1 MQGASLSA
9 VSVCGLV
16 AGAVIV
22 GCGSDGSSGP
32 ATEFTAG
39 DAVTVSEGSPFAECS
54 ADANPEATF
63 FPDSEIEPWLV
74 VNPTNR
80 DHMVAAWQ
88 QDRYLNGGCRG
99 NVASVSFDGGV
110 NWEHSSLPK
119 LTPCT
124 DGEWERV
131 SDPWLTFAANG
142 DLYSASL
149 TFTITSGDD
158 PFRAGVLV
166 HKSVDG
172 GLTWGDPMTV
182 SETLGPFSDDKEA
195 ITADP
200 LDACSVYLI
209 WARIESG
216 AGDTMFSRTTD
227 CGETWSEPTVLYTGN
242 PVGSFAQIVVLPD
255 GTLIAVFVQGGL
267 TLAENEILVMRSSD
281 GGATWPEEPVVAAI
295 QTYSFPVAPD
305 SDDTVRSGKFDI
317 GVDRETGELH
327 LAWQHFIDS
336 VPPVGIAYASSA
348 DGGLTWSAP
357 ARIDRTPPAD
367 SFEREQ
373 AFLPSVEVSDDG
385 TVGVTYYSFENDVPG
400 DARSDAD
407 VWFIHCHPDFA
418 DCNAP
423 DEWSDSKRLTATSFD
438 YQAAPDSN
446 RGYFLGDYVGLAAA
460 GSDFFAL
467 PSITTDSDPAD
478 VVFVPIRGR

>member
-1 MQGASLSA
+1 MQGASPSA
-9 VSVCGLV
+9 VSVCGL
-16 AGAVIV
+16 
-22 GCGSDGSSGP
+22 
-32 ATEFTAG
+32 
-39 DAVTVSEGSPFAECS
+39 S

-63 FPDSEIEPWLV
+63 FPDSEVEPWLV
-74 VNPTNR
+74 VNPANR
-80 DHMVAAWQ
+80 DHMAAAWQ
-88 QDRYLNGGCRG
+88 QDRYLDGGCRG

-149 TFTITSGDD
+149 TFTIASGDD

-182 SETLGPFSDDKEA
+182 SETLGPFADDKEA

-200 LDACSVYLI
+200 LDACSVYVV
-209 WARIESG
+209 WVRIESG
-216 AGDTMFSRTTD
+216 SGDTMFSRTTD
-227 CGETWSEPTVLYTGN
+227 CGETWSEPTVLYMGN
-242 PVGSFAQIVVLPD
+242 PVASFAQIVVLPD
-255 GTLIAVFVQGGL
+255 GTVIAVFVEGGL
-267 TLAENEILVMRSSD
+267 TLSENEILVMRSSD

-295 QTYSFPVAPD
+295 QSYSFPVAPD

-317 GVDRETGELH
+317 AVDRETGELH
-327 LAWQHFIDS
+327 LAWEHFIDG

-357 ARIDRTPPAD
+357 ARIDRTPPAE

-400 DARSDAD
+400 DARSDPITVLRTTFRETRARTPMSGSSTAIRTSPTAMLRTSGAIRNGSQLHPSTTKPPRIATVGTSSGTTS
-407 VWFIHCHPDFA
+407 VWLQPAATSLPCRQSRPTATRRTWCLCRFA
-418 DCNAP
+418 DGRGGVA
-423 DEWSDSKRLTATSFD
+423 WSERDG
-438 YQAAPDSN
+438 P
-446 RGYFLGDYVGLAAA
+446 
-460 GSDFFAL
+460 
-467 PSITTDSDPAD
+467 
-478 VVFVPIRGR
+478 VVSAVFG